1 MQNRITQG
9 CIIPHFTQ
17 IGHDMWTVGV
27 EIHYGH
33 KQNFIVTK
41 PIFMKHMLAEHLI
54 WNFYSK
60 FEENMINDL
69 VADNRLQTGELAG
82 VVSI

>member
-9 CIIPHFTQ
+9 CIIPDFTQ
-17 IGHDMWTVGV
+17 IGQNIWTVGV

-33 KQNFIVTK
+33 KQSVTVTK
-41 PIFMKHMLAEHLI
+41 PIFMKHMPAEHLI
-54 WNFYSK
+54 RNFYSI
-60 FEENMINDL
+60 FQENTINDL
-69 VADNRLQTGELAG
+69 VANNRLQTGELAG